1 MARQNATSV
10 SINEPG
16 VNPSPRFRAVWNIMF
31 VLFSNSPNVDE
42 EGRLRSGVPRI
53 TAEKMADS
61 YDRELFADWGRLPAD
76 KQKLNEQKKV
86 RSLSELAQRVSN
98 LNTRQTHT
106 PLICNVPP
114 FLKFRTDYQARTAS
128 KTEAVTRTTRAL
140 ALGMEKKVCRG
151 T

>member
-1 MARQNATSV
+1 MMARQNATSV

-16 VNPSPRFRAVWNIMF
+16 VNPSPRFRAVWNIM
-31 VLFSNSPNVDE
+31 VVVFSNSPNVDE
-42 EGRLRSGVPRI
+42 EGRVRSGVPRI

-61 YDRELFADWGRLPAD
+61 YDRELSADWGHLPAD
-76 KQKLNEQKKV
+76 KSKLNEQKKV
-86 RSLSELAQRVSN
+86 RSLAELAQRVS
-98 LNTRQTHT
+98 QTHT

-128 KTEAVTRTTRAL
+128 KTEDTVTRTTRAL